1 MGGISPRKKAA
12 AIPEINEGRG
22 TKKTVRKKG
31 LIRNFRL
38 EPENNSAQGLD
49 NFLPLFL
56 NSLNRNNKKNGI

>member
-49 NFLPLFL
+49 NFLPLFFKFL
-56 NSLNRNNKKNGI
+56 KQK